1 MPELTAQRYSRIRG
15 TGSAQPAHVVTNDDL
30 TRTLDTSDEWITT
43 RTGIRERRIA
53 QDETLVDL
61 AADAAQ
67 RALDDA
73 GIDGADIDLLI
84 VATMTGERSPSTAAR
99 VAGRL
104 GVRKAMSYD
113 LSAACAGFTMALAA
127 ADQAIR
133 AGDAERAVVIG
144 AERMS
149 DFMDWSDRS
158 TAILMA
164 DGAGAAVLE
173 ASAERGVFPAV
184 HGTEPSLADA
194 IRIERPDE
202 RFTMQGA
209 SVLRWTMT
217 NLPRIAQDALDRAG
231 MRAERLAGFVPH
243 QANSRIIAA
252 VGDAIGVAP
261 ERTSYDVATSGN
273 TSAASVPIA
282 LDKLRRGALADG
294 GPVLLMGF
302 GGGFSYAAQVVEV
315 PALQAPA

>member
-1 MPELTAQRYSRIRG
+1 MSEHPAQRYSRIRG

-30 TRTLDTSDEWITT
+30 TRTLDTSDEWIVT

-53 QDETLVDL
+53 KEESLVDL

-67 RALDDA
+67 RALDEA
-73 GIDGADIDLLI
+73 GIDGADVDLLI

-133 AGDAERAVVIG
+133 AGDAQRAVVIG

-173 ASAERGVFPAV
+173 ASTERGVFPAV
-184 HGTEPSLADA
+184 SGTEPSLADA

-217 NLPRIAQDALDRAG
+217 NLPRIAQDALERAG
-231 MRAERLAGFVPH
+231 MTAGQLAGFVPH

-302 GGGFSYAAQVVEV
+302 GGGFSYAAQVVDV
-315 PALQAPA
+315 PALQTSA

>member
-1 MPELTAQRYSRIRG
+1 MPELPAQRYSRIRG

-30 TRTLDTSDEWITT
+30 TRTLETSDEWITT

-53 QDETLVDL
+53 REESLVDL

-73 GIDGADIDLLI
+73 GLDAAGVDLLI

-104 GVRKAMSYD
+104 GIRSALSYD
-113 LSAACAGFTMALAA
+113 LSAACAGFTTALAN

-133 AGDAERAVVIG
+133 SGDATRAIVIG

-149 DFMDWSDRS
+149 DFMDWTDRS

-173 ASAERGVFPAV
+173 ASTERGVYPTV
-184 HGTEPSLADA
+184 HGTEPDLADA

-202 RFTMQGA
+202 RFIMQGS

-217 NLPRIAQDALDRAG
+217 HLPGIARDALERAG
-231 MRAERLAGFVPH
+231 MEPDELAGFVPH
-243 QANSRIIAA
+243 QANARIISA
-252 VGDAIGVAP
+252 VGDALGIPA

-282 LDKLRRGALADG
+282 LDKLRRTPALADG

-302 GGGFSYAAQVVEV
+302 GGGFSYAAQVVDL
-315 PALQAPA
+315 PAARA

>member
-1 MPELTAQRYSRIRG
+1 MSEHPAQRYSRIRG

-30 TRTLDTSDEWITT
+30 TRTLDTSDEWIVT

-73 GIDGADIDLLI
+73 GIDGADVDLLI

-173 ASAERGVFPAV
+173 ASSERGVFPAV

-217 NLPRIAQDALDRAG
+217 NLPRIAQDALERAG
-231 MRAERLAGFVPH
+231 MTAEQLAGFVPH

-252 VGDAIGVAP
+252 VGDAIGIAP

-302 GGGFSYAAQVVEV
+302 GGGFSYAAQVVDV
-315 PALQAPA
+315 PALQTSA

>member
-30 TRTLDTSDEWITT
+30 TRTLDTSDEWIVT

-53 QDETLVDL
+53 KEETLVDL

-67 RALDDA
+67 RALDEA
-73 GIDGADIDLLI
+73 GIDGADVDLLI

-104 GVRKAMSYD
+104 GVREAMSYD

-133 AGDAERAVVIG
+133 AGDAQRALVIG

-173 ASAERGVFPAV
+173 ASTERGVFPAV
-184 HGTEPSLADA
+184 SGTEPSLADA

-217 NLPRIAQDALDRAG
+217 NLPRIAQDALARAG
-231 MRAERLAGFVPH
+231 MTADQLAGFVPH

-282 LDKLRRGALADG
+282 LDKLRRGALVDG

-302 GGGFSYAAQVVEV
+302 GGGFSYAAQVVDV
-315 PALQAPA
+315 PALRR